1 MICAMSEVTGQ
12 TDDFFS
18 QSMIASADDLR
29 LVAGL
34 RDGDEAVFAALLEQ
48 YHNPMIRLAAMYV
61 NDRAVAE
68 EVVQETWVAV
78 LQGISRFEG
87 RSSLKTWLFRILTNR
102 AKTRAQREGR
112 YVPLTLS
119 DDADTDEPAVSAERF
134 HPAGDEWPGDWL
146 VEPAPWDT
154 IPETRLLSLETRATI
169 QRAIDMLPPNQ
180 REVITLRDIQGFG
193 SEEVCNVLNISES
206 NQRVLLHRARSK
218 VRQALESYL
227 AE

>member
-1 MICAMSEVTGQ
+1 MSEATGQ
-12 TDDFFS
+12 TDDIFS
-18 QSMIASADDLR
+18 QGTIASADDLR
-29 LVAGL
+29 IVAGL
-34 RDGDEAVFAALLEQ
+34 RDGDEAAFTTLLDQ
-48 YHNPMIRLAAMYV
+48 YHGSMIRLAAMYV

-78 LQGISRFEG
+78 LQGINRFEG

-112 YVPLTLS
+112 YVPLTFS
-119 DDADTDEPAVSAERF
+119 DDAESDEPTVAPERF
-134 HPAGDEWPGDWL
+134 RPAGDAWPGDWL
-146 VEPAPWDT
+146 VEPAPWDA
-154 IPETRLLSLETRATI
+154 IPETRLLSQETRAVI
-169 QRAIDMLPPNQ
+169 QQAIDMLPHNQ

-193 SEEVCNVLNISES
+193 SEEVCNVLGISES